1 MEQDLL
7 EIQFYLNLWQSAL
20 TFIQEF
26 YLIHGNDFKNCY
38 LKIIYLI
45 YKCKQFSYL
54 YKRLEF
60 RGISVCQVPREARLV
75 LVLYGRTLQP
85 TDHESNSSAENT
97 MQKEELGW
105 GAIQFFD
112 YEG

>member
-1 MEQDLL
+1 MHSTHSFSKRNTLKK
-7 EIQFYLNLWQSAL
+7 LN
-20 TFIQEF
+20 
-26 YLIHGNDFKNCY
+26 KNH
-38 LKIIYLI
+38 IIYT
-45 YKCKQFSYL
+45 
-54 YKRLEF
+54 RMEF

-85 TDHESNSSAENT
+85 AEHESNSSAENA

-112 YEG
+112 YDG

>member
-1 MEQDLL
+1 MRNITIILL
-7 EIQFYLNLWQSAL
+7 LLL
-20 TFIQEF
+20 L
-26 YLIHGNDFKNCY
+26 LIIK
-38 LKIIYLI
+38 LIITI
-45 YKCKQFSYL
+45 YSFL